1 MSYVKLYVTNDW
13 EDDGMTESIQLLKE
27 LTAAN
32 GIAGREMQ
40 VKSIMKH
47 YLAPISDAIVEDNLG
62 GIFGKKTA
70 TNGSKS
76 ILISGHMD
84 EVGFLVTKIDK
95 DGYLS
100 FNPIGGW
107 WNQVMLSQKV
117 TITTDDGKALRGI
130 IGSKPPH
137 VLSPEERKKTVDIKN
152 MYIDIGVNSKEETE
166 QAGVSVGNMVTPYS
180 EFETLANDKYM
191 TAKAFDNRYGCA
203 LAIDVLNE
211 LKDETIDINLY
222 SGATVQEEV
231 GLRGAKVAA
240 QTIQPDLAIAVDVAV
255 AFDTPGL
262 SGQTS
267 DSYLGGGPV
276 VIMMDASSIAH
287 EGLRQHIKEVAKQHH
302 IDIQWDTT
310 PGGGTDAGSIHVAN
324 EGIPTITLG
333 VALRYMHSNV
343 SVIHKDDYDR
353 SVRLVAEIV
362 RSLNDHTY
370 NNIKW

>member
-1 MSYVKLYVTNDW
+1 
-13 EDDGMTESIQLLKE
+13 
-27 LTAAN
+27 
-32 GIAGREMQ
+32 
-40 VKSIMKH
+40 
-47 YLAPISDAIVEDNLG
+47 
-62 GIFGKKTA
+62 
-70 TNGSKS
+70 
-76 ILISGHMD
+76 
-84 EVGFLVTKIDK
+84 
-95 DGYLS
+95 
-100 FNPIGGW
+100 
-107 WNQVMLSQKV
+107 
-117 TITTDDGKALRGI
+117 
-130 IGSKPPH
+130 
-137 VLSPEERKKTVDIKN
+137 
-152 MYIDIGVNSKEETE
+152 
-166 QAGVSVGNMVTPYS
+166 
-180 EFETLANDKYM
+180 M

-211 LKDETIDINLY
+211 LKDEAIDINLY

-255 AFDTPGL
+255 AFDTPGM

-287 EGLRQHIKEVAKQHH
+287 EGLRQHVKDVAKQHH
-302 IDIQWDTT
+302 IDFQWDTT

-333 VALRYMHSNV
+333 IALRYMHSNV